1 MGFIDRIHARVK
13 ALFMQIQTQE
23 QNAEQN
29 KINIH
34 FDNAEDWINKESSEQ
49 VLELDKKINAKYN
62 DIKAEI
68 IVLKENLTILK
79 NAQLMNKNIVVK
91 AQQIMKGN
99 RDMYIKRAEHFIDA
113 VLLSLSSKGYFSSK
127 RLLST
132 FEEEAKIFLES
143 TGKSYYVLQEFFAH
157 ESGAIVKNI
166 KQIENYVHD
175 IKSLIDK
182 TRIAEI
188 YEAKEILKDIVQKK
202 GILRQNKIKIN

>member
-91 AQQIMKGN
+91 AQQIMQGN

-132 FEEEAKIFLES
+132 FEEEAKIFLEEDKILKNRFA
-143 TGKSYYVLQEFFAH
+143 KSYR
-157 ESGAIVKNI
+157 I
-166 KQIENYVHD
+166 KE
-175 IKSLIDK
+175 IDEK
-182 TRIAEI
+182 LRSFRTRR
-188 YEAKEILKDIVQKK
+188 EAKILKKLKTIYFSSP
-202 GILRQNKIKIN
+202 IKIRIFF